1 MRFID
6 RKHLCEGCKER
17 VDLTRRI
24 LKKSLLV
31 VVLGMM
37 VLAPSKEAEAAG
49 GTKIHFISL
58 NSTTDAILLES
69 NGHFGM
75 VDSGED
81 WDYPDSQEYPFRQ
94 VQLALL
100 HTPVILR

>member
-49 GTKIHFISL
+49 FVNLK
-58 NSTTDAILLES
+58 
-69 NGHFGM
+69 GHRTVGGM
-75 VDSGED
+75 RASIYNAMPKEGVEKLVAFMKKF
-81 WDYPDSQEYPFRQ
+81 EEEN
-94 VQLALL
+94 
-100 HTPVILR
+100 